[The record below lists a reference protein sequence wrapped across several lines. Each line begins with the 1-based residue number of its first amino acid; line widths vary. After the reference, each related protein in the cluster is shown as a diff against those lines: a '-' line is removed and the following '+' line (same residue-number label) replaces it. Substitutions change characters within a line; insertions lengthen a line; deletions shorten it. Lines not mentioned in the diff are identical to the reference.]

1 MPHSDKSCAVAFPR
15 VLKNATDNDPATGNA
30 TESGKTASKPAS
42 IKELREQLR
51 AQQERNQGATRE
63 DQKGGELRGE
73 LREVLDWLHRIDET
87 DPEIIECTLSKCRM
101 DVDAL
106 DYFLGRARE

>member
-1 MPHSDKSCAVAFPR
+1 MAISNPSCAVAFPR
-15 VLKNATDNDPATGNA
+15 ERNNATDNGTATSNA
-30 TESGKTASKPAS
+30 TEGRRTASKPTS

-51 AQQERNQGATRE
+51 AQQERNQSGTQ
-63 DQKGGELRGE
+63 DGELSNE
-73 LREVLDWLHRIDET
+73 LREVLNWLHRIDEN
-87 DPEIIECTLSKCRM
+87 DQDIIDCTLEKCRA